1 MDEAEMLVHSMKLL
15 VSLGYTN
22 PKGGNG
28 SIRVDDHHILITPS
42 SIPKHLLRTD
52 DLVLY
57 DIVNNSYTGKYKP
70 SIEVNAHVKT
80 YRVRNDIH
88 AILHAHLP
96 LATSLTDIGLE
107 NWWLAGT
114 VEAEYSLEKV
124 YVSEYAPPGS
134 IELAEKIAE
143 GFRSGAKIVIIPKHG
158 VFAGGKDVADALDA
172 IIALESTAKYVYV
185 KLVVEELRNIKNKL
199 LH

>member
-1 MDEAEMLVHSMKLL
+1 MLIHSMKLL

-28 SIRVDDHHILITPS
+28 SIRVDDRRILITPS
-42 SIPKHLLRTD
+42 GIPKHLLKTD

-57 DIVNNSYTGKYKP
+57 DIINNSYIGKYKP
-70 SIEVNAHVKT
+70 SIEVNAHAKT

-114 VEAEYSLEKV
+114 VEAEYSLGKV

-134 IELAEKIAE
+134 LELAEKIAE
-143 GFRSGAKIVIIPKHG
+143 GFRAGAKIVIVPRHG
-158 VFAGGKDVADALDA
+158 VFAGGKDVADALDS

-185 KLVVEELRNIKNKL
+185 KVVVEELRNIKNKVL
-199 LH
+199 NGST